1 MKKNAFLNLM
11 LLTVCAAISVT
22 VSSCKE
28 DGESDEEKARQEML
42 ELDPY
47 GKASEEGVLFWSV
60 IIQLTSTEEMPD
72 DWRTARFNPSIG
84 IADEVDPYTRV
95 VITSDRA
102 TAAERFANLTD
113 APVDETTTDYE
124 WSNDLVGTMKYHA
137 GDDSNY
143 YIAIVDVDIKQ
154 MPTLKKI
161 IYRTM
166 AQNGMNAEFS
176 GTAYYRFGDVVQKGS
191 DLWIC
196 VRPPFGPEG
205 QEESQ
210 WVTVSQLPNRYL
222 KEVNYHGYYWRL
234 FQNLGKHKEEMEN
247 FAELVYAMEHS
258 EQFFNNLSRKPSL
271 KFFHDFNVNN
281 TKLNNRWFFACVDKA
296 WKRLGLYEKLFHS
309 ANGIQEE
316 NGLNLFYNTWKLS
329 VNIPLDYTFY
339 YAKFSGENWKKASYE
354 TTKKSAMSTGIDF
367 LEEYS
372 MKGQGSHTPSKAY
385 VIRCALGSELCEGGN
400 YHFKTALVGC
410 TDVYV
415 FNKYFYPQGFDLN
428 NDPEETTE
436 AMFNA
441 R

>member
-1 MKKNAFLNLM
+1 M
-11 LLTVCAAISVT
+11 
-22 VSSCKE
+22 
-28 DGESDEEKARQEML
+28 
-42 ELDPY
+42 
-47 GKASEEGVLFWSV
+47 
-60 IIQLTSTEEMPD
+60 
-72 DWRTARFNPSIG
+72 
-84 IADEVDPYTRV
+84 
-95 VITSDRA
+95 
-102 TAAERFANLTD
+102 
-113 APVDETTTDYE
+113 
-124 WSNDLVGTMKYHA
+124 
-137 GDDSNY
+137 
-143 YIAIVDVDIKQ
+143 
-154 MPTLKKI
+154 
-161 IYRTM
+161 
-166 AQNGMNAEFS
+166 
-176 GTAYYRFGDVVQKGS
+176 
-191 DLWIC
+191 
-196 VRPPFGPEG
+196 
-205 QEESQ
+205 
-210 WVTVSQLPNRYL
+210 
-222 KEVNYHGYYWRL
+222 
-234 FQNLGKHKEEMEN
+234 
-247 FAELVYAMEHS
+247 
-258 EQFFNNLSRKPSL
+258 

-400 YHFKTALVGC
+400 YHFKTALAGC